1 MTADSHLTELDLA
14 VAGYLDHL
22 IVDRGLASLTVDSY
36 AYDMK
41 GFCGFLNERR
51 IHDPARVDR
60 EALLVYLALLDRDG
74 LSARSRARKISCI
87 RGFFRHLVERG
98 LLKAD
103 PCEHVES
110 PRLPRRVPQYLE
122 LSEVES
128 LFAAVDRSTLEGRRD
143 AAMFEIAYAA
153 GLRVSELVGL
163 RLEQID
169 LEMGCVT
176 VLGKG
181 SKERVVPIGV
191 PASNAIFNYLERV
204 RPQLLSGTRSNAL
217 FVTRRGA
224 AMTRQSFWKIV
235 KKYAR
240 AAGITKEIS
249 PHTIRHSFATH
260 LVQNSADL
268 RAVQVMLGH
277 ADISATEIYTHIAQQ
292 RLKHLHSVCHPRG

>member
-1 MTADSHLTELDLA
+1 MTPESRLTELDLA

-41 GFCGFLNERR
+41 GFCGFLTERG
-51 IHDPARVDR
+51 IHNPARVDR
-60 EALLVYLALLDRDG
+60 EALLVYLALLDSEG

-87 RGFFRHLVERG
+87 RGFFRYLIERG
-98 LLKAD
+98 RLKSD
-103 PCEHVES
+103 PCEHIES
-110 PRLPRRVPQYLE
+110 PRLPRRIPHFLE

-143 AAMFEIAYAA
+143 AAMLELVYAA

-163 RLEQID
+163 RLEQVD

-181 SKERVVPIGV
+181 SKERVVPMGV
-191 PASNAIFNYLERV
+191 PASRAIFNYLEQV
-204 RPQLLSGTRSNAL
+204 RPRLLSGTRSNAV

-224 AMTRQSFWKIV
+224 AMTRQAFWKII

-240 AAGITKEIS
+240 AAGITKDIS
-249 PHTIRHSFATH
+249 PHTMRHSFATH
-260 LVQNSADL
+260 LVQNNADL

-277 ADISATEIYTHIAQQ
+277 ADISTTEIYTHVAQQ